1 MSASKGIGSHV
12 EVSVRNYSDSSHVA
26 SVPLVSTA
34 TQYVDREAGTENTSR
49 GSVNSEECSTCRTSV
64 SQADCMA
71 AINRQ
76 FKAHGFSKE
85 ARKLFAA
92 SWRAGTKKTIGCGKR
107 FWLNTNY
114 YQSQKYSLQQCIICR

>member
-12 EVSVRNYSDSSHVA
+12 EVSVRNDSESSHVA

-34 TQYVDREAGTENTSR
+34 TQYVDRQAGTENR
-49 GSVNSEECSTCRTSV
+49 GSVDSEACCTCRTSV
-64 SQADCMA
+64 SEADCMA

-92 SWRAGTKKTIGCGKR
+92 SWRAGTKKDYR
-107 FWLNTNY
+107 LRADVLV
-114 YQSQKYSLQQCIICR
+114 KY